1 MLKELKECSTRN
13 GLADLL
19 GVSARELAFILY
31 KIPLDERYTP
41 FCISKKN
48 GKTRTILAPRP
59 KLKWIQ
65 RKLLDALYAYEDDL
79 YATGTRQPNLD
90 HGFRRGT
97 NIYNN
102 AKIHQKRLFVLNI
115 DLENYFDQFNFGR
128 VRGFFI
134 KNDDF
139 RLHPAV
145 ATVIAQIV
153 CHDDKLPQGA
163 PTSPHVANLMTRFL
177 DRRLTR
183 FLRARK
189 CAYSRYA
196 DDISISTN
204 MPDFPSD
211 VAVPDTGAHGWALSP
226 EISDIFARSSLPLNN
241 TKTRMSITGSRQVV
255 TGLVVNSHPNV
266 TRDYYLNTRA
276 MCHNLFHTGTI
287 TIPAFTETF
296 ADNCIAEGE
305 IPFHVD
311 ADPIKSLEGRL
322 SYIHH
327 LRELHDKRTTKD
339 KQDHPT
345 QFWSMLQLFYLY
357 KYFIGN
363 DVPTILT
370 EGPSDIYY
378 LKSAISKSAL
388 ALPNIKPAKDSGEK
402 PKTRFFRFDKTAAEV
417 IGLTGGSGN
426 IKRFL
431 YLLNDKRSKFNMNLR
446 RHPVI
451 IVIDNDSGGK
461 DVIAY
466 INSMYKKNISSE
478 DPQPLH
484 RISPGL
490 TLVKTPHTTTKK
502 LTCIEDFLP
511 PDVVSVKLNGKSF
524 SPSNKKINT
533 DLYFG
538 KIPLAHYVRDNIDS
552 ISFSGFDPLLQALD
566 DAVALGIS

>member
-1 MLKELKECSTRN
+1 MDTAKS
-13 GLADLL
+13 
-19 GVSARELAFILY
+19 
-31 KIPLDERYTP
+31 LD
-41 FCISKKN
+41 I
-48 GKTRTILAPRP
+48 
-59 KLKWIQ
+59 
-65 RKLLDALYAYEDDL
+65 LYAYEDDL
-79 YATGTRQPNLD
+79 YAAGIRQPNLD

-97 NIYNN
+97 NIYYN
-102 AKIHQKRLFVLNI
+102 ARVHQKRLFVLNI

-134 KNDDF
+134 KNEEF

-196 DDISISTN
+196 DDITISTN

-211 VAVPDTGAHGWALSP
+211 VAVPDAGAHGWALAP
-226 EISDIFARSSLPLNN
+226 EICDIFARSSLPLNN
-241 TKTRMSITGSRQVV
+241 TKTRMSITGSRQMV

-266 TRDYYLNTRA
+266 TREYYLNTRA
-276 MCHNLFHTGTI
+276 MCHHLFRTGKV
-287 TIPAFTETF
+287 TIPHFTGSF
-296 ADNCIAEGE
+296 ADNC
-305 IPFHVD
+305 PKDD
-311 ADPIKSLEGRL
+311 AQSPDIVKDPIKSLEGRL
-322 SYIHH
+322 SYIHY
-327 LRELHDKRTTKD
+327 LRERRDPRTTHD
-339 KQDHPT
+339 KQDAPT
-345 QFWSMLQLFYLY
+345 QFRNTLQLFYLY

-363 DVPTILT
+363 DVPTVLT

-378 LKSAISKSAL
+378 LKSAIAKSTLNLPKIKSSKE
-388 ALPNIKPAKDSGEK
+388 NGEK
-402 PKTRFFRFDKTAAEV
+402 PKISFFRFDKTAADV

-431 YLLNDKRSKFNMNLR
+431 YLLNAKRSHFNMNLR
-446 RHPVI
+446 KQPVI

-461 DVIAY
+461 DVIAQ
-466 INSMYKKNISSE
+466 INGMYKKNISSE
-478 DPQPLH
+478 DPQPVH

-490 TLVKTPHTTTKK
+490 TLVKTPHTSSKK

-511 PDVVSVKLNGKSF
+511 ADVISVELKGKSF
-524 SPSNKKINT
+524 SSSNKKMNT
-533 DLYFG
+533 DLHFG
-538 KIPLAHYVRDNIDS
+538 KIALAHYVRDNIDS
-552 ISFSGFDPLLQALD
+552 ISFAGFDPLLQALD
-566 DAVALGIS
+566 DAVALGVS